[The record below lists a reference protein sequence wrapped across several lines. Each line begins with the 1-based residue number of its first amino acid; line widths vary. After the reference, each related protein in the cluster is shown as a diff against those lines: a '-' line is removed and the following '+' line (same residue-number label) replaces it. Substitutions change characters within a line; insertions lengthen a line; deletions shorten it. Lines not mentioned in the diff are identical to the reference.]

1 MKDLT
6 HKESDFMA
14 FEPLQ
19 EREENVLSSVIHQYV
34 ATAKPVGSQLIAEK
48 MEVSSAT
55 IRNVMVDL
63 EKRGYLTHPH
73 TSAGRIPVDSGYR
86 FYVDRLMQARVL
98 NLKEKHQIEQE
109 YQKSKDVVETLMR
122 NTAKILSVMTHL
134 AGLAVF
140 HVPQEISLDHFKIV
154 AIDPKKI
161 MVILV
166 LGQGLVKEEVVWMET
181 PLELK
186 EVAKI
191 TQLLNS
197 RFGGMTLAQIRESLL
212 KEVESVK
219 KTRLSIIETALKLI
233 DSALEFNGDEIHMEG
248 ASYLTE
254 QPEFHNYQMMEQVVR
269 LVEEKGPL
277 AQILGRQWAK
287 PGLAIEIGR
296 EFPQSFLRS
305 FSFVHVPYYYQGQVV
320 GALGV
325 LGPTRMAYDRV
336 AGLVSHMARHLEST
350 LTFRGE

>member
-1 MKDLT
+1 
-6 HKESDFMA
+6 MA
-14 FEPLQ
+14 FQPLH
-19 EREENVLSSVIHQYV
+19 EREESVLSSVIHQYV

-48 MEVSSAT
+48 MDVSSAT

-86 FYVDRLMQARVL
+86 FYVDRLMQARAL
-98 NLKEKHQIEQE
+98 NLKEKQQIEQE
-109 YQKSKDVVETLMR
+109 YQKSKDAVEILMR
-122 NTAKILSVMTHL
+122 HTAKILSAMTRL

-140 HVPQEISLDHFKIV
+140 HVPEEISLDHFKIV
-154 AIDPKKI
+154 AIDSKKV

-166 LGQGLVKEEVVWMET
+166 LGQGLVKEELVW
-181 PLELK
+181 LEGPVELR
-186 EVAKI
+186 EIVKI

-197 RFGGMTLAQIRESLL
+197 RFSGMTLTQIRESLL

-219 KTRLSIIETALKLI
+219 KTKLSIIETALKLI
-233 DSALEFNGDEIHMEG
+233 EGALQFDGEEVHLEG

-254 QPEFHNYQMMEQVVR
+254 QPEFQNYQMMEQVVR
-269 LVEEKGPL
+269 LVEEKRFL
-277 AQILGRQWAK
+277 CQILGRQWSK
-287 PGLAIEIGR
+287 PGLAVEIGR
-296 EFPQSFLRS
+296 ELPQASLRS
-305 FSFVHVPYYYQGQVV
+305 FSFVHIPYYYQGQVV

-336 AGLVSHMARHLEST
+336 AGVVSHMAQQLESA
-350 LTFRGE
+350 LLMRGE

>member
-1 MKDLT
+1 MV
-6 HKESDFMA
+6 
-14 FEPLQ
+14 FEPLY
-19 EREENVLSSVIHQYV
+19 EREESVLSSVIHQYV

-48 MEVSSAT
+48 MDVSSAT

-86 FYVDRLMQARVL
+86 FYVDRLMQARAL
-98 NLKEKHQIEQE
+98 NLKEKNQIEQE
-109 YQKSKDVVETLMR
+109 YQKSKAAVETLMR
-122 NTAKILSVMTHL
+122 HTAKILSAMTHL

-154 AIDPKKI
+154 AIDSKKV

-166 LGQGLVKEEVVWMET
+166 LGQGLVKEEIVW
-181 PLELK
+181 LEGPVGLK
-186 EVAKI
+186 EIVKI

-197 RFGGMTLAQIRESLL
+197 RFGGKTLSQIRESLL
-212 KEVESVK
+212 REVESVK
-219 KTRLSIIETALKLI
+219 KTKLGIIETALKLI
-233 DSALEFNGDEIHMEG
+233 ESALQFDSEEVHLEG

-269 LVEEKGPL
+269 LVEEKQSL
-277 AQILGRQWAK
+277 AQILGRQWTK
-287 PGLAIEIGR
+287 PGLAVEIGR
-296 EFPQSFLRS
+296 ELSQASLRS
-305 FSFVHVPYYYQGQVV
+305 FSFVHIPYYYQGQVV

-336 AGLVSHMARHLEST
+336 AGLVSHMARQLESA
-350 LTFRGE
+350 LMMRGE

>member
-1 MKDLT
+1 MV
-6 HKESDFMA
+6 
-14 FEPLQ
+14 FEPLH
-19 EREENVLSSVIHQYV
+19 EREESVLSSVIHQYV

-48 MEVSSAT
+48 MDVSSAT

-73 TSAGRIPVDSGYR
+73 TSAGRIPIDSGYR
-86 FYVDRLMQARVL
+86 FYVDRLMQARAL
-98 NLKEKHQIEQE
+98 NLKEKNQIEQE
-109 YQKSKDVVETLMR
+109 YQKSKEAVEILMR
-122 NTAKILSVMTHL
+122 HTAKILSAMTRL

-154 AIDPKKI
+154 AIDTKKV

-166 LGQGLVKEEVVWMET
+166 LGQGLVKEELVW
-181 PLELK
+181 LEGPVELR
-186 EVAKI
+186 EIVKI

-197 RFGGMTLAQIRESLL
+197 RFSGMTLTQIRESLL
-212 KEVESVK
+212 KEAESVK
-219 KTRLSIIETALKLI
+219 KTKLNIIETALKLI
-233 DSALEFNGDEIHMEG
+233 EGALQFDGGEVHLEG

-269 LVEEKGPL
+269 LVEDKQSL

-287 PGLAIEIGR
+287 PGLAVEIGR
-296 EFPQSFLRS
+296 EFSQASLRS
-305 FSFVHVPYYYQGQVV
+305 FSFVHIPYYYQGQVV

-336 AGLVSHMARHLEST
+336 AGLVSHMAQQLET
-350 LTFRGE
+350 ALLIRGE

>member
-1 MKDLT
+1 
-6 HKESDFMA
+6 MA
-14 FEPLQ
+14 FEPLH
-19 EREENVLSSVIHQYV
+19 EREESVLSSVIHQYV
-34 ATAKPVGSQLIAEK
+34 ATAKPVGSHRIAEK

-73 TSAGRIPVDSGYR
+73 TSAGRIPIDLGYR
-86 FYVDRLMQARVL
+86 FYVDRLMQARAL
-98 NLKEKHQIEQE
+98 NLKEKQQIEQE
-109 YQKSKDVVETLMR
+109 YQKSKEAVETLMR
-122 NTAKILSVMTHL
+122 HTAKILSAMTRL

-154 AIDPKKI
+154 AIDSKKV

-166 LGQGLVKEEVVWMET
+166 LGQGLVKEEMVWLEGPVELRET
-181 PLELK
+181 I
-186 EVAKI
+186 KI

-197 RFGGMTLAQIRESLL
+197 RFAGMTLVQIRENLL

-219 KTRLSIIETALKLI
+219 RTKLSIIETALKLI
-233 DSALEFNGDEIHMEG
+233 EGALQFDGGEVHLEG

-269 LVEEKGPL
+269 LVEERQSL
-277 AQILGRQWAK
+277 VQILGRQWAK
-287 PGLAIEIGR
+287 PGLAVEIGR
-296 EFPQSFLRS
+296 ELPQASLRS
-305 FSFVHVPYYYQGQVV
+305 FSFVHIPYYYQGQVV

-336 AGLVSHMARHLEST
+336 AGLVSHMAQQLESA
-350 LTFRGE
+350 LMMRGE